1 MQNICGCLFRN
12 ACRWKDDILQ
22 ILATSSAILRCPHL
36 PSQCQHN
43 NEVLYRN
50 ASQHYSLKSA
60 KVLQQQQHLT
70 LVQEEH
76 SIYNSMVRDAKL
88 TVAGAGIET
97 VGHNEPCSN
106 DLTMH
111 YSFDFAQQVHSISAW
126 PMVLC
131 IRGIFG
137 V

>member
-60 KVLQQQQHLT
+60 KVLQQQLHLI
-70 LVQEEH
+70 LVQEEP
-76 SIYNSMVRDAKL
+76 SMVRDAKL
-88 TVAGAGIET
+88 TVDGASIET
-97 VGHNEPCSN
+97 VGHNEPCTN
-106 DLTMH
+106 DFTMH
-111 YSFDFAQQVHSISAW
+111 YAQQMHSISA
-126 PMVLC
+126 
-131 IRGIFG
+131 
-137 V
+137 

>member
-88 TVAGAGIET
+88 TVAGAGIQT
-97 VGHNEPCSN
+97 VGHNEPCS
-106 DLTMH
+106 D
-111 YSFDFAQQVHSISAW
+111 DFTALQ
-126 PMVLC
+126 L
-131 IRGIFG
+131 
-137 V
+137 